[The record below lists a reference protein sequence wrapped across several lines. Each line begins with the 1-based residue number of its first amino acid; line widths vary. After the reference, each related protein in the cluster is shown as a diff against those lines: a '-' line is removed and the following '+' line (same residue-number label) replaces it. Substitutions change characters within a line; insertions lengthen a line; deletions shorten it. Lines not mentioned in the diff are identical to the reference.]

1 MMVLKGFLRTDL
13 ADPFEI
19 EIGPVFERN
28 AGDNRRFA
36 IVVDKRHV
44 NMRGVLHG
52 GMLMTFADLALGQA
66 VWDAT
71 GRASVVTLS
80 LQGQFLKSAYAGDVV
95 EVLPQIVRKTRALIF
110 ARGDFMVGSDVI
122 FVATSTW
129 KVLGQIETPL

>member
-1 MMVLKGFLRTDL
+1 
-13 ADPFEI
+13 
-19 EIGPVFERN
+19 
-28 AGDNRRFA
+28 
-36 IVVDKRHV
+36 
-44 NMRGVLHG
+44 
-52 GMLMTFADLALGQA
+52 
-66 VWDAT
+66 
-71 GRASVVTLS
+71 VVTLS